1 MKTITISYDL
11 EQQILGT
18 PTQLALKHGAEIF
31 LVNSIKVGRNRTYI
45 EMESKEGIK
54 TRNLKTLIKKGME
67 FITSAGNMFTPKS
80 FDGSMFILND
90 GKKIATGYT
99 SPSLLHEHGTY
110 CTPA

>member
-67 FITSAGNMFTPKS
+67 FITSAGKS